1 MRPAYTRAA
10 SVSSPKITAAWI
22 SQDRSTSQMDTLPQ
36 ANCTGAQKML
46 STGHRAANTATVP
59 EGTPPTTQEARY
71 PAMVSSITGPVASP
85 ASSMPEQQ
93 APATPP
99 MMDMVR

>member
-1 MRPAYTRAA
+1 
-10 SVSSPKITAAWI
+10 
-22 SQDRSTSQMDTLPQ
+22 MDTLPP
-36 ANCTGAQKML
+36 ANCTGAQKIL
-46 STGHRAANTATVP
+46 TTGHRVKNTATGP
-59 EGTPPTTQEARY
+59 EGTAPTTQEARY